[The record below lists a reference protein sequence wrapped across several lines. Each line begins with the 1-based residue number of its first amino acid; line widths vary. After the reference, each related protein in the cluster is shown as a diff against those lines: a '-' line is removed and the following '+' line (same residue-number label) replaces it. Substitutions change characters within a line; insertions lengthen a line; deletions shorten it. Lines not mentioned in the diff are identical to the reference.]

1 MRRPIVLL
9 AIVAVFALVLA
20 ACGGDDPTPT
30 AAPAAAAPAAA
41 APAAAAPA
49 APAAAPGSDIPE
61 VNFRVLAQQS
71 SYAPFIEGWRE
82 MISRGTNGRITFT
95 PQDATEQEAVDFI
108 NRNMHTYDTTI
119 FRLNEDHV
127 PLWNVAAA
135 KGLTPTEAADPVTN
149 LNFTGGQVIDPQ
161 PQNLWMSFPAA
172 CMNFYTLDPEIK
184 TIADFEG
191 KRIHMGSPGNT
202 VLPVA
207 RILTRAAG
215 LEGKFTEIIGGAK
228 SNFESLG
235 DREVDVA
242 GSGIIFAG
250 HPLGSSTS
258 AGNQLAQL
266 TGSFFNVGMP
276 LSLIEKAQAENPD
289 WTEQGLLPAVKLNVG
304 DLSRAAKVDYDM
316 IRSDNEYCV
325 GSITV
330 NFQTSP
336 GADQDALYH
345 IGRSMAENLDV
356 ADDYFPFVSTVWK
369 ERLAHTWN
377 PQSSFAPGIRRAW
390 DEAGI
395 TYGIE
400 GIREWEKGFDREA
413 YAKAW
418 DAAN

>member
-9 AIVAVFALVLA
+9 AIAAVFALVLA

-30 AAPAAAAPAAA
+30 TAAPTATSAPVGGGDG
-41 APAAAAPA
+41 
-49 APAAAPGSDIPE
+49 PGMTDIPE
-61 VNFRVLAQQS
+61 ANFRMLAQQA

-82 MISRGTNGRITFT
+82 MVDIGTGGRIDFT

-108 NRNMHTYDTTI
+108 NRNKNLYDTTI

-127 PLWNVAAA
+127 PLWDVAEAR
-135 KGLTPTEAADPVTN
+135 GLSPSEAADPVVN
-149 LNFTGGQVIDPQ
+149 LNFTGGQVIDPR
-161 PQNLWMSFPAA
+161 PMNLWMSFPAA
-172 CMNFYTLDPEIK
+172 CMNFYTLDPDIK
-184 TIADFEG
+184 TIEDFEG
-191 KRIHMGSPGNT
+191 KRVLMGSPGNT

-228 SNFESLG
+228 PGFDVLG
-235 DREVDVA
+235 DREVDVS

-250 HPLGSSTS
+250 HPLGSTTA

-266 TGSFFNVGMP
+266 TGSFFNVGMS
-276 LSLIEKAQAENPD
+276 LELIEKAQAENKD
-289 WTEQGLLPAVKLNVG
+289 WTDNGLLPAVRLYKG
-304 DLSRAAKVDYDM
+304 DLSRSAKVDYD
-316 IRSDNEYCV
+316 IVRSDDEFCV

-330 NFQTSP
+330 NFQVSP
-336 GADQDALYH
+336 GADESAIYH
-345 IGRSMAENLDV
+345 IGRSIAENLDV
-356 ADDYFPFVSTVWK
+356 ADDFFPFISQVWK

-377 PQSSFAPGIRRAW
+377 PQSSFHPGIRRAW

-400 GIREWEKGFDREA
+400 GIREWEASFDREA
-413 YAKAW
+413 FITEF
-418 DAAN
+418 DAASS